1 MPTYVCTVREGQL
14 SPDQKSKIAAEVTRI
29 HSEVTGAPAFFAQ
42 VIFEEVKPGNHF
54 MGGVPLV
61 HDQLYDKIFVY
72 GRVRA
77 GRSIQEK
84 LKMIKLM
91 AEAVGEAAG
100 VRRTGVWV
108 YIAGLPSPTRV
119 GLFQDQKR
127 GARAGRP
134 LAPVR
139 ATTRGFI
146 GSRPSRCN
154 SSRASLRPD
163 G

>member
-14 SPDQKSKIAAEVTRI
+14 SPDQKSRIAAAVTRI
-29 HSEVTGAPAFFAQ
+29 HSEVTGAPTFFAQ

-61 HDQLYDKIFVY
+61 HDQLYDQIFVY

-91 AEAVGEAAG
+91 ADAVGEAAG

-108 YIAGLPSPTRV
+108 YIAELPPRQMIEYGYVLPEPGDEQVWTDALPQEDREFMQSV
-119 GLFQDQKR
+119 GR
-127 GARAGRP
+127 
-134 LAPVR
+134 
-139 ATTRGFI
+139 
-146 GSRPSRCN
+146 
-154 SSRASLRPD
+154 
-163 G
+163 

>member
-14 SPDQKSKIAAEVTRI
+14 SPDQKSRIAAEVTRI
-29 HSEVTGAPAFFAQ
+29 HSEVTGAPTFFAQ

-61 HDQLYDKIFVY
+61 HDQLYDQIFVY

-100 VRRTGVWV
+100 VRGTGVWI
-108 YIAGLPSPTRV
+108 YIAELPPRQMIEYGYVLPDPGDEEVWTNALPKEDRE
-119 GLFQDQKR
+119 FMQT
-127 GARAGRP
+127 
-134 LAPVR
+134 VR
-139 ATTRGFI
+139 R
-146 GSRPSRCN
+146 
-154 SSRASLRPD
+154 
-163 G
+163 

>member
-14 SPDQKSKIAAEVTRI
+14 SPDQKSRIAAEVTRI
-29 HSEVTGAPAFFAQ
+29 HSEVTGAPTFFAQ

-61 HDQLYDKIFVY
+61 HDQLYDQIFVY

-100 VRRTGVWV
+100 VRRTGVWI
-108 YIAGLPSPTRV
+108 YIAELPPRQMIEYGYVLPDPGDEAVWTNALPKEDREFMQSV
-119 GLFQDQKR
+119 GR
-127 GARAGRP
+127 
-134 LAPVR
+134 
-139 ATTRGFI
+139 
-146 GSRPSRCN
+146 
-154 SSRASLRPD
+154 
-163 G
+163 

>member
-29 HSEVTGAPAFFAQ
+29 HSEVTGAPTFFAQ

-54 MGGVPLV
+54 IGGVPLV
-61 HDQLYDKIFVY
+61 HDQLYDQIFVY

-100 VRRTGVWV
+100 VRKTGVWV
-108 YIAGLPSPTRV
+108 YIAELPPRQMIEYGYVLPDPGDEEVWTNALPKEDREFMQSV
-119 GLFQDQKR
+119 GR
-127 GARAGRP
+127 
-134 LAPVR
+134 
-139 ATTRGFI
+139 
-146 GSRPSRCN
+146 
-154 SSRASLRPD
+154 
-163 G
+163 

>member
-14 SPDQKSKIAAEVTRI
+14 SPDQKSRIAAEVTRI
-29 HSEVTGAPAFFAQ
+29 HSEVTGAPTFFAQ

-61 HDQLYDKIFVY
+61 HDQLYNQIFVY

-77 GRSIQEK
+77 GRSIQDK

-108 YIAGLPSPTRV
+108 YIAELPPRQMIEYGYVLPDPGDEEVWTNALPKEDREFMQSV
-119 GLFQDQKR
+119 GR
-127 GARAGRP
+127 
-134 LAPVR
+134 
-139 ATTRGFI
+139 
-146 GSRPSRCN
+146 
-154 SSRASLRPD
+154 
-163 G
+163 

>member
-1 MPTYVCTVREGQL
+1 VVAITRCAQTYVCTVREGQL
-14 SPDQKSKIAAEVTRI
+14 SPDQKSRIAAEVTRI

-61 HDQLYDKIFVY
+61 HDQLYDQIFVY

-91 AEAVGEAAG
+91 ADAVG
-100 VRRTGVWV
+100 
-108 YIAGLPSPTRV
+108 
-119 GLFQDQKR
+119 
-127 GARAGRP
+127 
-134 LAPVR
+134 
-139 ATTRGFI
+139 
-146 GSRPSRCN
+146 
-154 SSRASLRPD
+154 
-163 G
+163 